1 MYTNIQNE
9 VNTYM
14 CMCTHRDEVN
24 MSVLT
29 EIDKRS

>member
-14 CMCTHRDEVN
+14 CMCTHRDEVD
-24 MSVLT
+24 MSVHT
-29 EIDKRS
+29 GIDERS